1 MQAII
6 DRIADLC
13 YGYKL
18 PGAGGGGYLYMAA
31 KDEEAAARIRRIL
44 NENRPN
50 DKARFVEMA
59 LSDKGLEVSRS

>member
-1 MQAII
+1 
-6 DRIADLC
+6 
-13 YGYKL
+13 
-18 PGAGGGGYLYMAA
+18 MAA

-59 LSDKGLEVSRS
+59 LSGRGLEVSRS